1 MVNEELER
9 TELLPGLV
17 STRESTSFRLC
28 SGRVREVS
36 AREVGLVEDRA
47 QSRREGGGI
56 QDDTGDGGVE
66 EEEGEGGADF
76 NGKRDRRGGG
86 GERDNKGDEGVD
98 NVRAM
103 IGRGEGGVD
112 ADKGEGGEVKG

>member
-47 QSRREGGGI
+47 HGKAAEREEEYKMIEGMGELKKKKGRVEL
-56 QDDTGDGGVE
+56 TSMENETVE
-66 EEEGEGGADF
+66 EVGEKGTI
-76 NGKRDRRGGG
+76 RGMR
-86 GERDNKGDEGVD
+86 ELIMY
-98 NVRAM
+98 AQ
-103 IGRGEGGVD
+103 
-112 ADKGEGGEVKG
+112 